1 MAGAR
6 NRGPILRR
14 RCHPRQLRR
23 KGISGNANLTRQAH
37 AYALLLLLLPAAVVA
52 VFVLRVS
59 PPVPTSSLRFA
70 LARLGQ
76 AAATLAFTRNVVASN
91 SHRH

>member
-37 AYALLLLLLPAAVVA
+37 AYALLLLLPAAVVA